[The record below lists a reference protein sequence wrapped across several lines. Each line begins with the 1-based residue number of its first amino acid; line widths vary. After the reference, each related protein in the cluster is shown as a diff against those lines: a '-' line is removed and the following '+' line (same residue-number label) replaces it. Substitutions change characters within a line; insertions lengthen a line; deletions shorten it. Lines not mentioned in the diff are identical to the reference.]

1 MSYKIEYSHKG
12 KISGRFELPASKSI
26 SNRVLI
32 INALSGSDKSV
43 ANLAKCDDTDVM
55 VKALT
60 SDSHLVDIGAAGT
73 SMRFLT
79 AYLSIQPGEWTIT
92 GSQRMKERPIQIL
105 VDALRSIGADI
116 EYAENEG
123 FPPLKIR
130 GKEID
135 GGDVE
140 IDGSVSS
147 QYISAL
153 MMIAPML
160 KKGLRIHL
168 LNGVAS
174 VPYINLTLWIMM
186 EFGADASFSGN
197 IIEVKPTKY
206 KPFDYTVESDWT
218 GASYWYQ
225 IAALADVDEIFLPH
239 LFKTSMQGD
248 VILKDLFLI
257 NLGVS
262 TEYVDGGVKLRK
274 EKIIYNPDVFEFDF
288 IDCPDLAQT
297 VVVTCCV
304 LNRKFRFTG
313 LKSLKI
319 KETNRILALQQE
331 LKKFGYILTEPEAGA
346 LEWNGEKCDEDAN
359 ISVDTY
365 KDHRMAMA
373 FAPIVLRHAPF
384 VVNEPEVVSKSY
396 PDYWKEFG
404 KIEGIKISN
413 S

>member
-1 MSYKIEYSHKG
+1 MSYTISYNHKE

-105 VDALRSIGADI
+105 VDALRFIGADI

-130 GKEID
+130 GKEIE

-174 VPYINLTLWIMM
+174 VPYINLTLWIMNQ
-186 EFGADASFSGN
+186 FGADASFSGN
-197 IIEVKPTKY
+197 VIDVKPTKY
-206 KPFDYTVESDWT
+206 KPIDYVVESDWT
-218 GASYWYQ
+218 GASYWFQ
-225 IAALADVDEIFLPH
+225 IAALADVDEISLPA
-239 LFKTSMQGD
+239 LFEKTMQGD
-248 VILKDLFLI
+248 GVLRDIFSH
-257 NLGVS
+257 LGVA
-262 TEYVDGGVKLRK
+262 TEFVDGGVKLRK
-274 EKIIYNPDVFEFDF
+274 TTFKNEADVFEWDF
-288 IDCPDLAQT
+288 INCPDLAQT

-331 LKKFGYILTEPEAGA
+331 LKKFGYILNEPEEGS
-346 LEWNGEKCDEDAN
+346 LEWSGEKCDENDN
-359 ISVDTY
+359 IAVDTY

-373 FAPIVLRHAPF
+373 FAPIVLCHAPF
-384 VVNEPEVVSKSY
+384 IVNEPEVVSKSY

-404 KIEGIKISN
+404 KISGIRIE
-413 S
+413 

>member
-116 EYAENEG
+116 EYAENDG

-130 GKEID
+130 GKEIE

-174 VPYINLTLWIMM
+174 VPYINLTLWIMNQ
-186 EFGADASFSGN
+186 FGAEAFFSGN

-206 KPFDYTVESDWT
+206 RPIDYVVESDWT
-218 GASYWYQ
+218 GASYWFQ
-225 IAALADVDEIFLPH
+225 ITALADVDEIFLPA
-239 LFKTSMQGD
+239 LFEKTMQGD
-248 VILKDLFLI
+248 GVLRDIFSH
-257 NLGVS
+257 LGVS
-262 TEYVDGGVKLRK
+262 TEFVDGGVKLRK
-274 EKIIYNPDVFEFDF
+274 TEVKEEAGIFEWDF

-304 LNRKFRFTG
+304 LNRRFRFTG

-331 LKKFGYILTEPEAGA
+331 LKKFGYILTEPEEGS

-359 ISVDTY
+359 ISVYTY

-404 KIEGIKISN
+404 KIEGIKIE
-413 S
+413 

>member
-1 MSYKIEYSHKG
+1 MSYKIEYGRKG

-60 SDSHLVDIGAAGT
+60 SDSHFVDIGAAGT

-79 AYLSIQPGEWTIT
+79 AYLSIQPGEWIIT

-130 GKEID
+130 GKEIE

-174 VPYINLTLWIMM
+174 VPYINLTLWIMNQ
-186 EFGADASFSGN
+186 FGADASFSGN

-206 KPFDYTVESDWT
+206 KPIDYIVESDWT
-218 GASYWYQ
+218 GASYWFQ
-225 IAALADVDEIFLPH
+225 IAVLADVDEIFLPA
-239 LFKTSMQGD
+239 LFENTMQGD
-248 VILKDLFLI
+248 GVLGDIFSH
-257 NLGVS
+257 LGVS
-262 TEYVDGGVKLRK
+262 TEFADGGVKLCKK
-274 EKIIYNPDVFEFDF
+274 EVSEESSVFEWDF

-331 LKKFGYILTEPEAGA
+331 LKKFGYILTEPEEGA

>member
-1 MSYKIEYSHKG
+1 MSYKVEYSHKD

-32 INALSGSDKSV
+32 INALSGSNKSV

-60 SDSHLVDIGAAGT
+60 SGSHLVDIGAAGT

-116 EYAENEG
+116 EYAENDG

-130 GKEID
+130 GKEIE

-174 VPYINLTLWIMM
+174 VPYINLTLWIMNQ
-186 EFGADASFSGN
+186 FGAQASFSGN
-197 IIEVKPTKY
+197 VIDVKPTKY
-206 KPFDYTVESDWT
+206 KPIDYVVESDWT
-218 GASYWYQ
+218 GASYWFQ
-225 IAALADVDEIFLPH
+225 IAALADVDEIFLPA
-239 LFKTSMQGD
+239 LFDKTMQGD
-248 VILKDLFLI
+248 GVLRDIFTH
-257 NLGVS
+257 LGVS
-262 TEYVDGGVKLRK
+262 TQFVDGGVKLRK
-274 EKIIYNPDVFEFDF
+274 SVIKDEADVFEWDF

-331 LKKFGYILTEPEAGA
+331 LKKFGYILIEPEEGG
-346 LEWNGEKCDEDAN
+346 LEWNGEKCDENVN
-359 ISVDTY
+359 IAVDTY

-373 FAPIVLRHAPF
+373 FAPIVLCHAPF

-396 PDYWKEFG
+396 PDYWKEFEKISG
-404 KIEGIKISN
+404 VKIE
-413 S
+413 

>member
-1 MSYKIEYSHKG
+1 MSYKIEYNHKG
-12 KISGRFELPASKSI
+12 SISGRFELPASKSI

-105 VDALRSIGADI
+105 VDALRSIGAEI
-116 EYAENEG
+116 EYTENEG

-130 GKEID
+130 GKEIE

-153 MMIAPML
+153 MMVAPML

-174 VPYINLTLWIMM
+174 VPYINLTMWIMNQ
-186 EFGADASFSGN
+186 FGADASFAGN
-197 IIEVKPTKY
+197 VIDVKPTKY
-206 KPFDYTVESDWT
+206 KPIDYVVESDWT
-218 GASYWYQ
+218 GASYWFQ
-225 IAALADVDEIFLPH
+225 IAALADVDEIFLPA
-239 LFKTSMQGD
+239 LFDKTMQGD
-248 VILKDLFLI
+248 GVLREIFTH
-257 NLGVS
+257 LGVS
-262 TEYVDGGVKLRK
+262 TQFVDGGVKLRK
-274 EKIIYNPDVFEFDF
+274 SVIKDEADVF
-288 IDCPDLAQT
+288 
-297 VVVTCCV
+297 
-304 LNRKFRFTG
+304 
-313 LKSLKI
+313 
-319 KETNRILALQQE
+319 
-331 LKKFGYILTEPEAGA
+331 
-346 LEWNGEKCDEDAN
+346 
-359 ISVDTY
+359 
-365 KDHRMAMA
+365 
-373 FAPIVLRHAPF
+373 
-384 VVNEPEVVSKSY
+384 
-396 PDYWKEFG
+396 
-404 KIEGIKISN
+404 
-413 S
+413 

>member
-1 MSYKIEYSHKG
+1 MSYKISYNHKD

-32 INALSGSDKSV
+32 INALSGSNKSV

-130 GKEID
+130 GKEIE

-174 VPYINLTLWIMM
+174 VPYINLTLWIMNQ
-186 EFGADASFSGN
+186 FGADASFSGN
-197 IIEVKPTKY
+197 VIDVKPTKY
-206 KPFDYTVESDWT
+206 KPIDYVVESDWT
-218 GASYWYQ
+218 GASYWFQ
-225 IAALADVDEIFLPH
+225 IAALADVDEIFLPA
-239 LFKTSMQGD
+239 LFDKTMQGD
-248 VILKDLFLI
+248 GVLRDIFSH
-257 NLGVS
+257 LGVA
-262 TEYVDGGVKLRK
+262 TQFIDGGVKLRK
-274 EKIIYNPDVFEFDF
+274 TAIKDEADVFEWDF
-288 IDCPDLAQT
+288 INCPDLAQT

-304 LNRKFRFTG
+304 LNRKFRFKG

-331 LKKFGYILTEPEAGA
+331 LKKFGYILTEPAEGE
-346 LEWNGEKCDEDAN
+346 LEWNGEKCDENAN
-359 ISVDTY
+359 IAVDTY

-373 FAPIVLRHAPF
+373 FAPIVLCHAPF
-384 VVNEPEVVSKSY
+384 IVNEPEVVSKSY
-396 PDYWKEFG
+396 PDYWKEFD
-404 KIEGIKISN
+404 KIAGINID
-413 S
+413 

>member
-1 MSYKIEYSHKG
+1 MSYKIEYNHKG
-12 KISGRFELPASKSI
+12 CISGRFELPASKSI

-32 INALSGSDKSV
+32 INALSGSNKNV

-79 AYLSIQPGEWTIT
+79 AYLSIQPGEWIIT

-130 GKEID
+130 GKEIE

-174 VPYINLTLWIMM
+174 VPYINLTLWIMNQ
-186 EFGADASFSGN
+186 FGADASFSGN
-197 IIEVKPTKY
+197 IIEIKPTKY
-206 KPFDYTVESDWT
+206 KPIDYTVESDWT
-218 GASYWYQ
+218 GASYWFQ
-225 IAALADVDEIFLPH
+225 IAALADVDEIFLPA
-239 LFKTSMQGD
+239 LFENTMQGD
-248 VILKDLFLI
+248 GVLRDIFSH
-257 NLGVS
+257 LGVS
-262 TEYVDGGVKLRK
+262 TEFVDGGVKLRK
-274 EKIIYNPDVFEFDF
+274 TDVKEETGIFEWDF

-331 LKKFGYILTEPEAGA
+331 LKKFGYILIEPEEGS
-346 LEWNGEKCDEDAN
+346 LEWNGKKCDEDAN

-404 KIEGIKISN
+404 KIEGVKIG
-413 S
+413 

>member
-1 MSYKIEYSHKG
+1 MSYKIEYNHKG
-12 KISGRFELPASKSI
+12 SISGRFELPASKSI

-32 INALSGSDKSV
+32 INALSGSNKNV

-130 GKEID
+130 GKEIE

-174 VPYINLTLWIMM
+174 VPYINLTLWIMNQ
-186 EFGADASFSGN
+186 FGADASFSGN
-197 IIEVKPTKY
+197 IIEIKPTKY
-206 KPFDYTVESDWT
+206 KPIDYTVESDWT
-218 GASYWYQ
+218 GASYWFQ
-225 IAALADVDEIFLPH
+225 IAALADVDEIFLPA
-239 LFKTSMQGD
+239 LFENTMQGD
-248 VILKDLFLI
+248 GVLRDIFSH
-257 NLGVS
+257 LGVS
-262 TEYVDGGVKLRK
+262 TEFVDGGVKLRK
-274 EKIIYNPDVFEFDF
+274 TDVKEETGIFEWDF

-331 LKKFGYILTEPEAGA
+331 LKKFGYILIEPEEGS
-346 LEWNGEKCDEDAN
+346 LEWNGKKCDEDAN

-404 KIEGIKISN
+404 KIEGVKIG
-413 S
+413 